1 MTGARFRARGDLEQ
15 VLRDMPGV
23 RQGCYDIAAGPLK
36 AAAVRRAEPHRDT
49 GAYIAGL
56 KPERRG
62 EEGAAL
68 VAHAD
73 HSNYVEYGTSSRRS
87 PDAPTPTRTPDK
99 TGIHP
104 QLILTGAVM
113 DVSR

>member
-1 MTGARFRARGDLEQ
+1 MSGARFRARGDLDQ

-23 RQGCYDIAAGPLK
+23 RHGCYDIAAGPLK
-36 AAAVRRAEPHRDT
+36 TAAVRRAEPHRDT
-49 GAYIAGL
+49 GEYIDGL

-68 VAHAD
+68 VATAD
-73 HSNYVEYGTSSRRS
+73 HSNFVEYGTSSRRS
-87 PDAPTPTRTPDK
+87 PDAPTPTTSPEK

-104 QLILTGAVM
+104 QFILTGAVM
-113 DVSR
+113 DVSK